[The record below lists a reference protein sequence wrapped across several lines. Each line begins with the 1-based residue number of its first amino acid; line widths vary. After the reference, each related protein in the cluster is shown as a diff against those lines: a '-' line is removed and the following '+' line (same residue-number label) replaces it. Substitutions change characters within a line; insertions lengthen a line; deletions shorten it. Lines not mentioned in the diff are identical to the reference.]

1 MHEITE
7 LLQAWKCGDMQAL
20 DHLMPLVDP
29 ELKKIAHNYMR
40 NESREN
46 ILQTTALVNEAL
58 IRLIKEN
65 LTPENRN
72 QFYGFIAKR
81 MRQVLADYARAARAA
96 KRGNNPQQVDFTDA
110 EEVSSEK
117 SNDLIMLDEALAEL
131 AKENKRLVA
140 VVEYRF
146 FVGLSIDETAEVM
159 GVAPRTVER
168 DWKYAQAWL
177 KRYMAKSDQ

>member
-7 LLQAWKCGDMQAL
+7 LLQAWKAGDTQAL
-20 DHLMPLVDP
+20 DRLMPLVDP
-29 ELKKIAHNYMR
+29 ELKKIAHNYMC
-40 NESREN
+40 NERPGN

-58 IRLIKEN
+58 IKLIKEN

-96 KRGNNPQQVDFTDA
+96 KRGNQPQQVDF
-110 EEVSSEK
+110 EEAAKVSSER
-117 SNDLIMLDEALAEL
+117 SRDLVRLDEALSEL
-131 AKENKRLVA
+131 AREDERLVS

-146 FVGLSIDETAEVM
+146 FIGLSLDQTAEVI
-159 GVAPRTVER
+159 GIAPRTVER

-177 KRYMAKSDQ
+177 KRYLTTSH